1 MYVALRF
8 VQILSTI
15 CIKLLDLSAG
25 LADTD
30 RARWKCIIG
39 GGGGI
44 QT

>member
-1 MYVALRF
+1 MYVGLRF

-25 LADTD
+25 LADTGH
-30 RARWKCIIG
+30 ARWKCIVG
-39 GGGGI
+39 GGGGS